1 MMDAGADLRL
11 LVTGA
16 TGFAGRHLLRHFA
29 LRMPSARLHGTTLS
43 PAGDLETVTLHQ
55 LDLCADEAVRR
66 LVSEVKPTHVAHLAA
81 MSSPR
86 RSHADPWGTIENNLR
101 AQINL
106 LEACASLA
114 TPPRVLVVS
123 SADVY
128 DPQDDPV
135 TEDSAFLPTS
145 PYAVSKI
152 AQDMHALQ
160 FSLERGLPVVRVRP
174 FNFLGPGQAEGFVA
188 ADFAWQVARIEVG
201 RQPPVMRVGN
211 LAARRDFCDVRDVAR
226 AFALLLMRGESGLVC
241 NIASGVAHS
250 IRELLDILLSLSDAP
265 IEVSLDEAR
274 LVPLDVPL
282 KRGDHGRLTAS
293 TGWQPRIPLE
303 QSLGDLL
310 DECRAALRA

>member
-1 MMDAGADLRL
+1 MDTGADLRL

-29 LRMPSARLHGTTLS
+29 SRIPSAELHGTTLS
-43 PAGDLETVTLHQ
+43 PAGDSRSVTLHQ
-55 LDLCADEAVRR
+55 LDLRADEATRR
-66 LVSEVKPTHVAHLAA
+66 LVREVQPTHVAHLAA

-86 RSHADPWGTIENNLR
+86 KSHADAWGTIENNLR
-101 AQINL
+101 AQVNL

-114 TPPRVLVVS
+114 AQPRVLVVS
-123 SADVY
+123 SADIH
-128 DPQDDPV
+128 DPHDDPV

-160 FSLERGLPVVRVRP
+160 FGLERGLPIVRARP

-188 ADFAWQVARIEVG
+188 ADFAWQVARIEAG
-201 RQPPVMRVGN
+201 LQPPVMRVGN
-211 LAARRDFCDVRDVAR
+211 LAARRDFSDVRDVVR
-226 AFALLLMRGESGLVC
+226 AFALLLLRGEPGLVC

-250 IRELLDILLSLSDAP
+250 VQSLLDILLSLSETP
-265 IEVSLDEAR
+265 IEVSIDER
-274 LVPLDVPL
+274 RFVPLDVPL
-282 KRGDHGRLTAS
+282 KRGDHSRLTAA

-303 QSLGDLL
+303 QSLRDLL